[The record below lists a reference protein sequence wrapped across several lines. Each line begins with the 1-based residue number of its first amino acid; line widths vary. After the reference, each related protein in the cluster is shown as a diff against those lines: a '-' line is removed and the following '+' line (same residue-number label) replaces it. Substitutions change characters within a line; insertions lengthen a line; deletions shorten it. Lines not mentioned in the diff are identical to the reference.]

1 MASSTINTVK
11 ALVDHVGGPQYII
24 GFRFAN
30 GYKTIYSRKGHL
42 LEPEKDFVT
51 IDGTEYLIYEHHD
64 SNGHI
69 LLSYLEVEE
78 ITQVYVLPNLKDN
91 VNLREVLE

>member
-11 ALVDHVGGPQYII
+11 ALVEHVGGPKYII

-30 GYKTIYSRKGHL
+30 GYKTIYSRPGHL
-42 LEPEKDFVT
+42 LEPDKDFV
-51 IDGTEYLIYEHHD
+51 IIGGTEYLIYEHHD
-64 SNGHI
+64 SNGHV

-78 ITQVYVLPNLKDN
+78 IAQVYVLPNLKDPI
-91 VNLREVLE
+91 NLREVLE